1 MVWIPPVVNEV
12 VIEAIPS
19 AFVTAEKVTTL
30 LFGLVI

>member
-19 AFVTAEKVTTL
+19 AFVTAEKL
-30 LFGLVI
+30 QHCYLDW